1 MTSTATSKKKQWAWF
16 VGLWL
21 AGFCTVG
28 TISLIIKAIMNI
40 GG

>member
-1 MTSTATSKKKQWAWF
+1 MTSTATSKKKQWMWF
-16 VGLWL
+16 VALWL

-28 TISLIIKAIMNI
+28 VISLIIRAIMNI